1 MVTVYVCLFLKIS
14 IGLKNASIE
23 KVTDISAIDHHP
35 SCQTC
40 AGEENAREVH

>member
-23 KVTDISAIDHHP
+23 KVTEISAIDHHQ
-35 SCQTC
+35 SSQTI